1 VYYNVVQTFFADFS
15 RITSWHELAMACG
28 TSKADV
34 SSLRHQKVAHEYY
47 KDKIA
52 HEYYKD
58 ARKTARAN
66 WLNEQRKAGNAIL
79 YKFNY
84 PVVALLIS
92 IDLVVVLLIS

>member
-1 VYYNVVQTFFADFS
+1 
-15 RITSWHELAMACG
+15 MACG

-34 SSLRHQKVAHEYY
+34 SSLHYQ
-47 KDKIA
+47 KIA

-66 WLNEQRKAGNAIL
+66 WLNEQHKAGNAIL

-84 PVVALLIS
+84 LVVALLIS
-92 IDLVVVLLIS
+92 IDLVVVLLISCCRLVAIISHC

>member
-1 VYYNVVQTFFADFS
+1 MYYNVVQTFFADFS
-15 RITSWHELAMACG
+15 RITSSHELAMACG

-34 SSLRHQKVAHEYY
+34 SSLHHQ
-47 KDKIA
+47 KIA